1 MTGTTRLLEKQK
13 ELMFSLSTLSSCRE
27 LPVFL
32 SINKLIIPPKILNKS
47 PPQLDN
53 KVHISHVLFENF
65 SSKKEIHTKLWL
77 LTPLSAIPTWLIPRD
92 SILTGQHY
100 GYDSEPYKL
109 DLIREYVAS

>member
-1 MTGTTRLLEKQK
+1 M
-13 ELMFSLSTLSSCRE
+13 
-27 LPVFL
+27 
-32 SINKLIIPPKILNKS
+32 N
-47 PPQLDN
+47 N
-53 KVHISHVLFENF
+53 KVHISRVLIENF
-65 SSKKEIHTKLWL
+65 SSKKEIDTKLQL